1 MSRPI
6 LIVINRSLFDIKRVK
21 IELKFVASVL
31 AKLIVNLSKNII
43 ISSMAK
49 RANWTS
55 IKRFVYFYDSLF

>member
-21 IELKFVASVL
+21 IELKFVGSVL

-49 RANWTS
+49 SANWNS
-55 IKRFVYFYDSLF
+55 KNRFLHKFI